1 MGPVGQVPA
10 VMNVHLCTEAA
21 AVLGYARRGMSQGLD
36 SKMKMASDN
45 LSEQFKGNVHNG

>member
-1 MGPVGQVPA
+1 MGSVGQAPA
-10 VMNVHLCTEAA
+10 VMNVHVCTEAA

-45 LSEQFKGNVHNG
+45 LSKQFKANVHNG